1 MPKHTQTLSATR
13 CEIAAEDGYFAHPRT
28 DRALQERTQLAGR
41 FRIGQDGRL
50 QSIREEATE

>member
-13 CEIAAEDGYFAHPRT
+13 REIAAEDGYFAHPHT
-28 DRALQERTQLAGR
+28 DRAPQERMQFARR

-50 QSIREEATE
+50 QPIREEAME